1 MLMLPVEQLLAT
13 SHQQRRAG
21 FRTQSQTKEQNPTQK
36 FHPTA
41 STGKG
46 IFSVTMTFSIRDK
59 NFLWTCQSS
68 TDCWSLVE
76 QISLLSAGPKAE
88 KLSFSLYS
96 SSNQNI
102 KSRGSSPYSSSAQ
115 RGRQLELGQ
124 IPALTKQSRDP
135 TYTPSFLLLI
145 ILKPERRDG
154 LL

>member
-102 KSRGSSPYSSSAQ
+102 N
-115 RGRQLELGQ
+115 LEAA
-124 IPALTKQSRDP
+124 PP
-135 TYTPSFLLLI
+135 TAPQPSGADSLNLDKFQH
-145 ILKPERRDG
+145 
-154 LL
+154 

>member
-1 MLMLPVEQLLAT
+1 MLPVEQLLAT

-135 TYTPSFLLLI
+135 TYTPNFLLLI